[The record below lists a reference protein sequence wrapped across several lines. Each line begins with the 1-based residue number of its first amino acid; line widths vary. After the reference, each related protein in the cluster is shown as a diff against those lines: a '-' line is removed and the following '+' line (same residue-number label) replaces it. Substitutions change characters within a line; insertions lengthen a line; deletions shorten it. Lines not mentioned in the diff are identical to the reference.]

1 MFAFHYHGSVVQ
13 WVLVGYQ
20 SDHKEIRLEKKKFS
34 PLLVLQA
41 LVSYSFF
48 SSIQRNFIGEVDSK
62 FFAGL
67 NRLKY
72 L

>member
-1 MFAFHYHGSVVQ
+1 MFVSHYHGSVVQ

-20 SDHKEIRLEKKKFS
+20 SDHKEFRLEKKFS

-41 LVSYSFF
+41 LDSYSFF

-62 FFAGL
+62 FFDGL

>member
-1 MFAFHYHGSVVQ
+1 MFLSHYHGSVVQ

-20 SDHKEIRLEKKKFS
+20 TDHKEIHLEKKFS

-41 LVSYSFF
+41 LDSYSFF

>member
-1 MFAFHYHGSVVQ
+1 MFVSHYHGSVVQ

-20 SDHKEIRLEKKKFS
+20 SDHKEIHLEKKFS
-34 PLLVLQA
+34 PLLVLQT
-41 LVSYSFF
+41 LDSYSFF